1 MTWQPAHRWEKT
13 TFGRLARIG
22 NGADYSSIEVEEG
35 GYPVYGSGGEFR
47 RASSYLYDGASV
59 LFGRKGTVDRPLY
72 VEGKFWTVDTMFYS
86 VIDRSRLLPRFAYYW
101 ATTLPFGAWATD
113 TALPSMTSTAIK
125 AAPIALPP
133 VSEQRAI
140 VEYLDRETAQIDAF
154 IAKNEEL
161 ITLLTERRAAV
172 IAHAVTRGIDAG
184 ASLQASEVEWLGEVP
199 SHWSVQRLASTVARA
214 RNGVWGAD
222 PEGGEDDLRCVRVAD
237 FDRPMQRIHDDA
249 HTLRKLTPSER
260 AGRTLRNGDL
270 LLEKSGGGEKSPV
283 GFVVLYDRDEPAVCS
298 NFVARVELREG
309 MDPKFWTYVHGAMYR
324 LRITEKSLKQSTGI
338 QNLDQRA
345 YFNEYVAVPPYREQ
359 CAIAEDIEQRTADID
374 AAVGAARHSV
384 ALARERR
391 AALISAAVTGK
402 IDVGVAA

>member
-72 VEGKFWTVDTMFYS
+72 VEGRFWTVDTMFYS

-125 AAPIALPP
+125 AAHIALPP

-140 VEYLDRETAQIDAF
+140 ADYLDRETAQIDAF

-161 ITLLTERRAAV
+161 ITLLIERRASSIV
-172 IAHAVTRGIDAG
+172 DLVGNHETIPLKRLVSSKRPLTYGILQCGEPVETGIPYIGPSDLPGEG
-184 ASLQASEVEWLGEVP
+184 ASPALESLRRTTPEIAAAYGR
-199 SHWSVQRLASTVARA
+199 SVLA
-214 RNGVWGAD
+214 
-222 PEGGEDDLRCVRVAD
+222 GGDIVVSIGPAFGRVGLLADDLSGANLTQDTVRVATMPEMINARYLVWVLSSRIADD
-237 FDRPMQRIHDDA
+237 FWDYEILGATFRRLNLGTLGETPVPYPSLDEQQRIAD
-249 HTLRKLTPSER
+249 
-260 AGRTLRNGDL
+260 
-270 LLEKSGGGEKSPV
+270 
-283 GFVVLYDRDEPAVCS
+283 
-298 NFVARVELREG
+298 
-309 MDPKFWTYVHGAMYR
+309 
-324 LRITEKSLKQSTGI
+324 
-338 QNLDQRA
+338 
-345 YFNEYVAVPPYREQ
+345 
-359 CAIAEDIEQRTADID
+359 AIAEAVAKIDKAIDVANRT
-374 AAVGAARHSV
+374 VE
-384 ALARERR
+384 LARERR